1 MACLLWARKKKIS
14 AIDKLKGFIDKLA
27 LLIER
32 VVTRRCYGLFL
43 AFLRVKNDVFK
54 ALRGTGRDFKRLKLL
69 SG

>member
-1 MACLLWARKKKIS
+1 MACLPWARKKNIS
-14 AIDKLKGFIDKLA
+14 AIDKLKGFIEKLA

-43 AFLRVKNDVFK
+43 SFLRVKRDVFK